1 MQCDSMLTPGY
12 SILYAVNLLAANQ
25 RPRKEDRMNIPRSF
39 LSVAIAAAL
48 SATLLAQQAPSGYHS
63 VACIKIKPGKS
74 AEFQKW
80 TATDGRAFQQA
91 RVDSGEITTWLLMRS
106 VIPVGTSTQCD
117 FLSISEY
124 PGAPPKPMG
133 LDAMGPV
140 LKKAGLTMSAQEFA
154 DHRSSMTEL
163 VSNNLFQN
171 RITVGTM
178 KKGDYFMV
186 NYMKVHSTSDWLAAE
201 KKIWQPLAESM
212 VQAGA
217 TSGWSVN
224 VQVLPGGADLPFQAV
239 TVDVYPSWDA
249 VFAGTPHFAEN
260 FKKAHPDMEIG
271 TTMEKLDQLRTIV
284 SRTLFTVDD
293 MVTSAK

>member
-1 MQCDSMLTPGY
+1 
-12 SILYAVNLLAANQ
+12 
-25 RPRKEDRMNIPRSF
+25 MNIPRSF

-74 AEFQKW
+74 AEFRKW
-80 TATDGRAFQQA
+80 SATDGRAFQQA
-91 RVDSGEITTWLLMRS
+91 RVDSGAITTWFLLES
-106 VIPVGTSTQCD
+106 VMPVGTSAQCD
-117 FLSISEY
+117 YLSIAEY
-124 PGAPPKPMG
+124 PGAPPKPLG
-133 LDAMGPV
+133 LDEMGPV
-140 LKKAGLTMSAQEFA
+140 LKKAGLTVSAQEYV

-171 RITVGTM
+171 RITVGAM

-186 NYMKVHSTSDWLAAE
+186 NYMRVQSTGDWLAAE
-201 KKIWQPLAESM
+201 KAIWQPIAESM
-212 VQAGA
+212 VQAGV

-224 VQVLPGGADLPFQAV
+224 VQVLPGGTDLPFQAV

-249 VFAGTPHFAEN
+249 VFAGNPHFAEN

-284 SRTLFTVDD
+284 SRTLFTLDD
-293 MVTSAK
+293 IATSAK

>member
-1 MQCDSMLTPGY
+1 MNVSRA
-12 SILYAVNLLAANQ
+12 ILG
-25 RPRKEDRMNIPRSF
+25 
-39 LSVAIAAAL
+39 VAIAAAL

-91 RVDSGEITTWLLMRS
+91 RVDSGTITAWLLVRS
-106 VIPVGTSTQCD
+106 VIPAGTSAQCD
-117 FLSISEY
+117 YLSISEY
-124 PGAPPKPMG
+124 PGAPPKPVG
-133 LDAMGPV
+133 LDEMGPL
-140 LKKAGLTMSAQEFA
+140 LKKAGITVSAQEYV

-178 KKGDYFMV
+178 KKGDYFIV
-186 NYMKVHSTSDWLAAE
+186 NYMKIPNTSDWLAAE
-201 KKIWQPLAESM
+201 KKIWQPIAESM
-212 VQAGA
+212 VQAGV

-224 VQVLPGGADLPFQAV
+224 VQVLPSGADLPFQAV

-249 VFAGTPHFAEN
+249 VFAGNSHFPEN

-271 TTMEKLDQLRTIV
+271 TTMEKLDTLRTIV
-284 SRTLFTVDD
+284 SRTLFTLDD